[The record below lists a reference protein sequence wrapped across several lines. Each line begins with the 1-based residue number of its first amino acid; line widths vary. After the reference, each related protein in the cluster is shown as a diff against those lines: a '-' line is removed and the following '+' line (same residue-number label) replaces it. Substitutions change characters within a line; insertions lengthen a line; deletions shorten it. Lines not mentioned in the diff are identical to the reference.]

1 MEERLW
7 HRAERNSWIRM
18 AHIAAAFFSLI
29 ASLERKKG
37 ALIQSFR
44 TGLCVP
50 GVGWTSLSRWLSTL
64 YGCQFLYLKLL
75 CACSRPGVR

>member
-44 TGLCVP
+44 TGLCDP
-50 GVGWTSLSRWLSTL
+50 GVGWASLSRWLSTL
-64 YGCQFLYLKLL
+64 SGCQFL
-75 CACSRPGVR
+75 